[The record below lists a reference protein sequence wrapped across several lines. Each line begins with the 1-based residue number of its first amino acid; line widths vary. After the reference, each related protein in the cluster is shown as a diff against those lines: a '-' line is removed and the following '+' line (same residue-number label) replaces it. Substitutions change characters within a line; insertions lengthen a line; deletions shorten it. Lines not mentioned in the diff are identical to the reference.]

1 MDEFLETYATN
12 SFVSFFLNILH
23 DESNTFLPQRSSMQA
38 ISQQTNK
45 INNKN
50 CSVIPEES
58 NVSYN
63 SSFSIISPH
72 NNQSTNI
79 KRKSTYSSPKNE
91 ILFKSSPKD
100 TYNGPNFTNKN
111 KPRNVAVLSASNLS
125 PRESFVSP
133 KLSTQGNLSTAF
145 QSKLASKPSLFDFI
159 QSPPAPKSTPN
170 ENRSNELIE
179 DFKNRFHMYQ
189 MQNCNQLEQ
198 KLQSKAV
205 NNSSSPH
212 KLDLAEIRSK
222 ILKPMDQYS
231 SVKISVMAKLFAEL
245 FLSKFTCFRIFVCF
259 DFQILILKTF
269 SKFSKTILLSP

>member
-1 MDEFLETYATN
+1 MSPKIDEFLETYVTD

-23 DESNTFLPQRSSMQA
+23 DESNTFLPQRTNTQTA
-38 ISQQTNK
+38 SQQTNK

-72 NNQSTNI
+72 NNQSANI

-91 ILFKSSPKD
+91 LLFKSSPKD

-125 PRESFVSP
+125 PRDSFVSP
-133 KLSTQGNLSTAF
+133 KLSSQGNQSTMF
-145 QSKLASKPSLFDFI
+145 PSKLASKPSLFDFI
-159 QSPPAPKSTPN
+159 QSPPAPKSTPTQT
-170 ENRSNELIE
+170 RSNELIE

-198 KLQSKAV
+198 KLQPQAS

-212 KLDLAEIRSK
+212 KLNLAEIRSK
-222 ILKPMDQYS
+222 ILKSMDQYI
-231 SVKISVMAKLFAEL
+231 SVKISVLAKLFADL
-245 FLSKFTCFRIFVCF
+245 FLSKLFFYKIFYNLRI
-259 DFQILILKTF
+259 
-269 SKFSKTILLSP
+269 